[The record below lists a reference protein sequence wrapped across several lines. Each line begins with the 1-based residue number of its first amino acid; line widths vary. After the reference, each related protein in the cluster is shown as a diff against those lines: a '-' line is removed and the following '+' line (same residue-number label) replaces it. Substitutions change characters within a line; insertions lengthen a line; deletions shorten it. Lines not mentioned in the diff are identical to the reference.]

1 MSKKIKI
8 ATNFDEIQEHE
19 LSKVIIDNPYLQ
31 QFANKMMELSN
42 RLNEIE
48 DVEEG
53 YIESD
58 DYDIK
63 EDYLPAIREFILNI
77 AMM

>member
-1 MSKKIKI
+1 
-8 ATNFDEIQEHE
+8 
-19 LSKVIIDNPYLQ
+19 
-31 QFANKMMELSN
+31 MMLLSN

-63 EDYLPAIREFILNI
+63 EDYLPDIRDFIYKT
-77 AMM
+77 AGM

>member
-1 MSKKIKI
+1 MI
-8 ATNFDEIQEHE
+8 
-19 LSKVIIDNPYLQ
+19 
-31 QFANKMMELSN
+31 ELSN

-53 YIESD
+53 YLESD

-63 EDYLPAIREFILNI
+63 QEYLSDIRNFICKTNI
-77 AMM
+77 KL